1 MKKTYTVQDK
11 DAAVKHFQTTE
22 NSLRECARLYG
33 IPTMTLS
40 ENARSGFE
48 ATSIWPLDRSK
59 ISNEKTGG
67 TNYYNEA
74 TELPLS
80 HYTSDYFASKKN
92 QTKQTKVVKRNNL
105 LDEFQTILNDQRSL
119 LEANISSAVL
129 SVIQKAKA
137 RPERAHFTLAGHC
150 LTADDAISQMEAKKQ
165 ELENRIKEIE
175 RKKMKEKLNKMKI
188 KL

>member
-80 HYTSDYFASKKN
+80 HFTSDYFASKKN

-105 LDEFQTILNDQRSL
+105 WDELQTILNDQDLIVIGRLIPIYFEVSG
-119 LEANISSAVL
+119 
-129 SVIQKAKA
+129 SVVKSVVVGFV
-137 RPERAHFTLAGHC
+137 PFV
-150 LTADDAISQMEAKKQ
+150 
-165 ELENRIKEIE
+165 
-175 RKKMKEKLNKMKI
+175 
-188 KL
+188 